1 MIQPSEDV
9 VAAEGDDVTLNC
21 TFQSSS
27 NNLYIFWYKQ
37 EGIGR
42 PKFILSRFS
51 FGQGKT
57 ENEFRERF
65 SSTLDSKNKSAPL
78 KIQKVQLSDSAVYY
92 CALRPTVTGTSR
104 TVHKN
109 LRADATLSSGR

>member
-21 TFQSSS
+21 TFQTTYTSSY
-27 NNLYIFWYKQ
+27 LFWYKQ
-37 EGIGR
+37 ENKSFPEFLLRAYSGAKEN
-42 PKFILSRFS
+42 PAASLRFS
-51 FGQGKT
+51 ASIYQ
-57 ENEFRERF
+57 
-65 SSTLDSKNKSAPL
+65 KSAPL